1 MTTISKFKA
10 LEIILNY
17 KVNKSPYQ
25 SQNFKAIIDNARNLR
40 NLELDGSDSTAIA
53 VNSYFGYLV
62 MKNDETLMEAIDA
75 VTKLLESRKAFKLDK
90 KFVTMAERDEP
101 TFEGLFATEC
111 LCYLDHISDSKHQ
124 FYLTTFNNSPDRCL
138 FKIYYKN
145 KSYED
150 LVEVTQEAIDLAKEE
165 DLKLYEAVAR
175 LYMLSLFE

>member
-17 KVNKSPYQ
+17 KVAKSPYQ
-25 SQNFKAIIDNARNLR
+25 SQNFKAILDNARS
-40 NLELDGSDSTAIA
+40 LELVDASTAIA

-101 TFEGLFATEC
+101 TFEGLFATET